1 VTGFLRLRT
10 FIAIEI
16 PDGVKKEMA
25 KAQEQL
31 KQSGADAG
39 WVRPEGI
46 HLTLKFLGE
55 VLEAKIDEVK
65 STLARTAGA
74 MSRFRLEIARA
85 GAFPSSKN
93 PRVVWL
99 GVSGD
104 IDKLEALWSSVEDS
118 MAAIGFERE
127 DRAFSPHLTLARIKY
142 LRPRYS
148 WQEAIDGIKDVRIA
162 GFEVDHI
169 SLMKSELKPS
179 GAVYT
184 EIARVD
190 LK

>member
-1 VTGFLRLRT
+1 LRMRT

-16 PDGVKKEMA
+16 PDGIKKEMA
-25 KAQEQL
+25 KTQEQL
-31 KQSGADAG
+31 KRSGADAG
-39 WVRPEGI
+39 WPRPEGI

-55 VLEAKIDEVK
+55 VLEARIDEIK
-65 STLARTAGA
+65 NTLDRAVGA
-74 MSRFRLEIARA
+74 MSRFRLEIAGA
-85 GAFPSSKN
+85 DAFPNSKN
-93 PRVVWL
+93 PRVIWL

-104 IDKLEALWSSVEDS
+104 IDKLEALWRSVEVS
-118 MAAIGFERE
+118 MTAMGFDRE
-127 DRAFSPHLTLARIKY
+127 ERAFSPHVTLARIRY

-148 WQEAIDGIKDVRIA
+148 WQKAIESIKDIRLA

-184 EIARVD
+184 EIARAD
-190 LK
+190 LQ